1 MKMVRYAVVIGLL
14 MGISVGVLQ
23 GNKACE
29 GEGIIISISPQTL
42 VLSGPVGC
50 VSVHTNLPI
59 GLVENE
65 TVALDGV
72 APYLVTAD
80 ALVDLVA
87 KFDAEVVKSLVSP
100 GEVTLTLSGVLADG
114 TVFSASDTIM
124 VKE

>member
-1 MKMVRYAVVIGLL
+1 MKMVRYAMMIGLV
-14 MGISVGVLQ
+14 MGIGVGMLQ
-23 GNKACE
+23 GNNGSD
-29 GEGIIISISPQTL
+29 GEGICISISPQTL
-42 VLSGPVGC
+42 VLSSPVGC

-65 TVALDGV
+65 TVALEGV

-80 ALVDLVA
+80 ALGDLVA

-114 TVFSASDTIM
+114 MVFSASDTIM